1 MSQNA
6 GQTILFDVNGS
17 ERLVGE
23 LYRHVAKELVV
34 FDDAFDEPHVWP
46 ESLDALP
53 DLEAVSEL
61 VVVVRVVGESDAAE
75 PFEDFARLL
84 ARVSLV
90 VVVPPGPRLLAV
102 DDRKHFRSFEECRV
116 LFKN

>member
-1 MSQNA
+1 MSQNT

-23 LYRHVAKELVV
+23 LYRHVAEELVV

-61 VVVVRVVGESDAAE
+61 VRRGASAPAGPTARSADAPLRGRFALLPRRDETLTAE
-75 PFEDFARLL
+75 HIRALMEREG
-84 ARVSLV
+84 V
-90 VVVPPGPRLLAV
+90 
-102 DDRKHFRSFEECRV
+102 
-116 LFKN
+116 